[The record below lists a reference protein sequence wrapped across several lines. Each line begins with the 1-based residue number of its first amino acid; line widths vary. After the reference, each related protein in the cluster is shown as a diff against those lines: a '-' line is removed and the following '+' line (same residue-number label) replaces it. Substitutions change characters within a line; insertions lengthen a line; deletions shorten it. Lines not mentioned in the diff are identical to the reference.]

1 MVWIVDSC
9 ISGSM
14 CDDILSGFSGFS
26 GFGDRARFDILM
38 FAAVS
43 DDVRLRGEGR
53 GRGVLLS
60 PHYR

>member
-1 MVWIVDSC
+1 
-9 ISGSM
+9 M